1 MTKRLFVVPREWY
14 AEGMKKLPP
23 IEAFIF
29 DMDGLI
35 IDSEPVYKKVW
46 QAACAEQGFNL
57 SDEEHTELKGRG
69 RKGALEH
76 IQIIASRK
84 NSKIDISLFLPALA
98 QFEAKFFGEEPL
110 PIKNGLIDLLFH
122 VESLCL
128 PKGVGTSASR
138 ATAER
143 CLSQAGVRERF
154 HTVVGG
160 DEVRAGK
167 PNPDIF
173 LEVAA
178 RLGTDPSRCLVMED
192 SEVGIEAA
200 KSAGMFAIRIP
211 DGISVELAK
220 SSKADLVLPD
230 LAKIIELT

>member
-1 MTKRLFVVPREWY
+1 
-14 AEGMKKLPP
+14 MKKLPP

-35 IDSEPVYKKVW
+35 IDSEPVYQNVW
-46 QAACAEQGFNL
+46 KAACADQGFNL
-57 SDEEHTELKGRG
+57 TDEEHHELKGRG

-76 IQIIASRK
+76 IQVIAQRN
-84 NSKIDISLFLPALA
+84 NSKIDISTLIPSLA
-98 QFEAKFFGEEPL
+98 TFEAKFFGEEPL
-110 PIKNGLIDLLFH
+110 PVKNGLIDLLFH
-122 VESLCL
+122 IESLCM

-138 ATAER
+138 AVAER
-143 CLSQAGVRERF
+143 CLSQASVRDRF

-178 RLGTDPSRCLVMED
+178 RLGTDPRKCVVMED

-200 KSAGMFAIRIP
+200 KAAGMFAIRIP
-211 DGISVELAK
+211 DGIAVESIK
-220 SSKADLVLPD
+220 SSKADLILPD
-230 LAKIIELT
+230 LSKIIELT

>member
-1 MTKRLFVVPREWY
+1 MI
-14 AEGMKKLPP
+14 KLPP

-35 IDSEPVYKKVW
+35 IDSEPVYKNVW
-46 QAACAEQGFNL
+46 QSACADQGFIL
-57 SDEEHTELKGRG
+57 TDEEHHELRGRG
-69 RKGALEH
+69 RKGALEQ
-76 IQIIASRK
+76 IQNIAARK
-84 NSKIDISLFLPALA
+84 SSKIDLSLLVPAIA
-98 QFEAKFFGEEPL
+98 HFEAKFFGEEPL
-110 PIKNGLIDLLFH
+110 PVKNGLIDLLFH
-122 VESLCL
+122 IESLCL

-154 HTVVGG
+154 HTVVGS

-173 LEVAA
+173 LEVAL
-178 RLGTDPSRCLVMED
+178 RLGTEPSRCLVLED
-192 SEVGIEAA
+192 SEPGVEAA
-200 KSAGMFAIRIP
+200 RAAGMFAIRIP
-211 DGISVELAK
+211 DGIAIEAV

-230 LAKIIELT
+230 LSKVIELI